1 MEDGGAGVL
10 LPTCIHFLTAPLSEC
25 VSGTLCHCNA
35 HLCVC
40 GWQKPLKTEVLACGF
55 TSSQLCCH
63 TYICVLVPVCLGHCV
78 AVMLG
83 CVCVSVTEA
92 TEDRGA
98 GMLLPTLHSYSHR
111 STLCTHRRQPAQQ
124 RYAGFPSLLRP
135 DLQNILRQCYHNA
148 KVTIDLRW
156 TSNLQNIL
164 RLAFVN

>member
-25 VSGTLCHCNA
+25 VSGTLCRCNA
-35 HLCVC
+35 RL
-40 GWQKPLKTEVLACGF
+40 
-55 TSSQLCCH
+55 
-63 TYICVLVPVCLGHCV
+63 
-78 AVMLG
+78 

>member
-1 MEDGGAGVL
+1 VSFFPSVLHCVKRKFGYLQKSGHFRLVNRLYVLLEDGGAGVL

-25 VSGTLCHCNA
+25 VSGTLCRCNA
-35 HLCVC
+35 RL
-40 GWQKPLKTEVLACGF
+40 
-55 TSSQLCCH
+55 
-63 TYICVLVPVCLGHCV
+63 
-78 AVMLG
+78 

-111 STLCTHRRQPAQQ
+111 STLCTHCRQPAQQ
-124 RYAGFPSLLRP
+124 RYAGFPCLLRP
-135 DLQNILRQCYHNA
+135 DLQNILRRCYRNA

>member
-1 MEDGGAGVL
+1 M
-10 LPTCIHFLTAPLSEC
+10 
-25 VSGTLCHCNA
+25 
-35 HLCVC
+35 
-40 GWQKPLKTEVLACGF
+40 EVLACF
-55 TSSQLCCH
+55 YRHVFIFSRLH
-63 TYICVLVPVCLGHCV
+63 YLNVCLGHCV
-78 AVMLG
+78 TVMLICVCVWLTEATEDRG
-83 CVCVSVTEA
+83 AGVWIHILTALLSHIYLCACVCLSGTLCRCNARLCVCVSVTEA

-124 RYAGFPSLLRP
+124 RYAGFPCLLRP
-135 DLQNILRQCYHNA
+135 DLQNILRRCYHNA